1 MGGCLDMPRYLHAG
15 AGHASL
21 NDAHRGGP
29 DVANGRMGRAGRML
43 ASFVHDIQPQRVVF
57 AAGAVERVGDEAAR
71 LDLHRALV
79 IATPGSGTRL
89 GQRLAEILGARAAGL
104 HAQAVLHVPKAVADA
119 GVAAAR
125 GADGLVAAGGGAAIG
140 LAKIIARDLALPIL
154 AVPTTYSGSEATAI
168 WGLSE
173 GERKF
178 TGKDTRVLPRTIVYD
193 PDLTLALPPGVS
205 AASAMNAIAHCVE
218 GLWVADTTPFLAAL
232 AVDAVR
238 RFAAHLPRVVADGSD
253 RDARAQCL
261 LAAWL
266 AGTVLTAGTGLQ
278 HKLAHVL
285 GGLGL
290 PHAETHA
297 IILPHV
303 TRFNLAAA
311 PEAHAR
317 LADALGGKPAEAL
330 AAMLAGFP
338 IPRRLGEVGFD
349 RGKID
354 FVAAEVAK
362 LAIAVPRKVS
372 TEDVR
377 ALLAAAY

>member
-1 MGGCLDMPRYLHAG
+1 M
-15 AGHASL
+15 
-21 NDAHRGGP
+21 
-29 DVANGRMGRAGRML
+29 
-43 ASFVHDIQPQRVVF
+43 
-57 AAGAVERVGDEAAR
+57 
-71 LDLHRALV
+71 
-79 IATPGSGTRL
+79 
-89 GQRLAEILGARAAGL
+89 
-104 HAQAVLHVPKAVADA
+104 PKAVAEA

-168 WGLSE
+168 WGMSE

-193 PDLTLALPPGVS
+193 PDLDIGAAGGGERRQRHERHRPLRRGPLGCRYHAIPRRARRRRGAPLRRAS
-205 AASAMNAIAHCVE
+205 AARSPMAPTC
-218 GLWVADTTPFLAAL
+218 
-232 AVDAVR
+232 
-238 RFAAHLPRVVADGSD
+238 
-253 RDARAQCL
+253 ARAQCL

-303 TRFNLAAA
+303 TRFNLAA

-317 LADALGGKPAEAL
+317 LADALDGEPAEAL

-338 IPRRLGEVGFD
+338 IPRRLGEVGLD

-354 FVAAEVAK
+354 FVATEAAK

-372 TEDVR
+372 ADDVR